1 MPIIENNKACCGCRA
16 CEEICPN
23 VAISM
28 VEDAETFIY
37 PKINK
42 SLCINCNLC
51 EKVCPLN
58 FKDFIS
64 YSDVRA
70 YVGTCRSKEVI
81 YESSSGGAFTAI
93 YETLI
98 DKGYIVYG
106 VRYDENLKV
115 IHDSARTLE
124 ECKSFRKSKYVQ
136 SNTNGCFEKI
146 ANDLKS
152 GNKVLFSGVS
162 CQCAALDSYLKTKR
176 INSENLITVNLLCH
190 GVPSQRMFDEYK
202 EAEEE
207 EEEASMFF
215 QFRFKNKMAQESLV
229 NSRTAYV
236 EFKNGHHYI
245 RTMAN
250 DAFLRGYYKRLFYRP
265 SCAVCPFT
273 RKERITDFTI
283 ADAWGIEKLYKEYNT
298 LEGVSLLLLNSKKAF
313 ENLDKIQEKMEL
325 REVSVG
331 WVWDSQGLFNSPTTM
346 HPNRDKFFSL
356 WKKVGF
362 KKAVFISTK
371 PTLRVRISRLIP
383 AKIRKEIKKLWR

>member
-16 CEEICPN
+16 CEEICPKD
-23 VAISM
+23 AISM
-28 VEDAETFIY
+28 IEDTETFIY
-37 PKINK
+37 PTINK

-70 YVGTCRSKEVI
+70 YVGTYRSKEVI

-115 IHDSARTLE
+115 IHDSARTFE

-146 ANDLKS
+146 ASDLKS
-152 GNKVLFSGVS
+152 GSKVLFSGVS

-176 INSENLITVNLLCH
+176 IDSDNLITVNLLCH

-202 EAEEE
+202 KEEE

-229 NSRTAYV
+229 NSRTAYA

-245 RTMAN
+245 RTIAD

-265 SCAVCPFT
+265 ACAVCPFT

-283 ADAWGIEKLYKEYNT
+283 ADAWGIEKIYKEYNT
-298 LEGVSLLLLNSKKAF
+298 LEGVSLLLLNTKKAF
-313 ENLDKIQEKMEL
+313 DNFDKIQEKMEL
-325 REVSVG
+325 REVSAE
-331 WVWDSQGLFNSPTTM
+331 WALNSQGLFSKPTTM
-346 HPNRDKFFSL
+346 HPNRDKFFNL
-356 WKKVGF
+356 RRKVGF
-362 KKAVFISTK
+362 KKAVFKVVPI
-371 PTLRVRISRLIP
+371 TLKHRIASLMPYI
-383 AKIRKEIKKLWR
+383 IKQRIKQLM

>member
-1 MPIIENNKACCGCRA
+1 
-16 CEEICPN
+16 
-23 VAISM
+23 M

-42 SLCINCNLC
+42 ILCINCNLC

-70 YVGTCRSKEVI
+70 YVGTYRSKEVI

-146 ANDLKS
+146 ASDLKS
-152 GNKVLFSGVS
+152 GSKVLFSGVS

-176 INSENLITVNLLCH
+176 INSDNLITVNLLCH

-202 EAEEE
+202 KAEEEEE

-229 NSRTAYV
+229 NSRTAYA

-245 RTMAN
+245 RTIAD

-265 SCAVCPFT
+265 ACAVCPFT

-283 ADAWGIEKLYKEYNT
+283 ADAWGIEKIYKEYNT
-298 LEGVSLLLLNSKKAF
+298 LEGVSLLLLNTKKAF
-313 ENLDKIQEKMEL
+313 DNFDKIQEKMEL
-325 REVSVG
+325 REVSAE
-331 WVWDSQGLFNSPTTM
+331 WALNSQGLFSKPTTM
-346 HPNRDKFFSL
+346 HPNRDKFFNL
-356 WKKVGF
+356 WRKVGF

-383 AKIRKEIKKLWR
+383 ARIKKEIKKLLHTIT